1 MAADTESEA
10 ETALPRRLATIV
22 AIDAAGYSHQSE
34 IDEATAVRE
43 ITALGQRIRASAA
56 ARKGRVFNT
65 AGDGFMLEFPSA
77 LAAVA
82 AAEEVQSVDRVPLR
96 IGVHIGEVHE
106 APGGDLLGKGVN
118 VAARLMQ
125 MAEPGRIVVSGE
137 VKRDLPAEIAA
148 RLHSGGTI
156 RLKKMNERVQ
166 VHQLGSPWSRPR
178 SVPRQWILAGVGAL
192 VLIVGAWFGAQSLL
206 RPGSHAIAILEFGA
220 LDPDLRG
227 FTTGLADRL
236 IGAMSASDLLAVPA
250 GAVAGE
256 DRIAAAARAG
266 ATFVLDGSVR
276 PDGQDLLVSARLI
289 DTRGNIALWS
299 REYRRTAA
307 ERSYMQ
313 EQIAF
318 DVGRVLRCALVSLE
332 SNARVDAAVL
342 AVFMRACQSGGAGA
356 GVTTEEGYQAARQV
370 TERAPRFSRGW
381 SMRGRIA
388 AQRASRGMSPEAET
402 YAADAREAAARARR
416 LDRSNGES
424 YLIEAAL
431 LPLPDWRG
439 RQALI
444 AQALRVEPDLA
455 AAHDAQAQLYI
466 EVGRARDSLLA
477 SERAIALEPLNGDY
491 QFWLA
496 FPLNAAGQYEAAQE
510 HNERLYRI
518 WPNSPPAW
526 WGRLMTFTFTGDAGQ
541 ALRMID
547 EIDSEPQAIQQFL
560 REPGLTRWRA
570 LVRARQSGNSSQM
583 RREALALREL
593 QPQFGSVAVGSA
605 LAVTGEVDAAFSL
618 AEGYLQRRGV
628 DPAPLFLPSWE
639 NVRRDPRF
647 MDLIKDTGLIQYWR
661 ETGVWADFCRE
672 PDLPYDC
679 EAEAERVLPL

>member
-1 MAADTESEA
+1 MAADTTNQSESA
-10 ETALPRRLATIV
+10 APRRLAAIV
-22 AIDAAGYSHQSE
+22 SIDAAGYSHQSE
-34 IDEATAVRE
+34 VDEATAVRE
-43 ITALGQRIRASAA
+43 ITALGQRIRAGAA
-56 ARKGRVFNT
+56 SRKGRVFNT

-77 LAAVA
+77 SAAVA
-82 AAEEVQSVDRVPLR
+82 AAEEVQAVDRVPLR
-96 IGVHIGEVHE
+96 IGIHVGEVHE
-106 APGGDLLGKGVN
+106 AHSGDLLGKGVN

-137 VKRDLPAEIAA
+137 VKRELPAEVAA
-148 RLHSGGTI
+148 RLHSGGSV
-156 RLKKMNERVQ
+156 RLKKMSERIEA
-166 VHQLGSPWSRPR
+166 HQLGSPWSRPR
-178 SVPRQWILAGVGAL
+178 SVRLRWVLGGAGAL
-192 VLIVGAWFGAQSLL
+192 VLILSAWFGAQSFL
-206 RPGSHAIAILEFGA
+206 RPGSQAIAILEFGA
-220 LDPDLRG
+220 LEPDLRG

-289 DTRGNIALWS
+289 DTRGNFALWS
-299 REYRRTAA
+299 REYRRVAR
-307 ERSYMQ
+307 EQNYMQ

-332 SNARVDAAVL
+332 SNARVDAAIL
-342 AVFMRACQSGGAGA
+342 AVFMRACQSRGGEF
-356 GVTTEEGYQAARQV
+356 TTEEGYQAARQV
-370 TERAPRFSRGW
+370 TERAPQFSRGW

-388 AQRASRGMSPEAET
+388 AQMAYRGMSPEAQA
-402 YAADAREAAARARR
+402 YAAEAREAAARARR

-444 AQALRVEPDLA
+444 ARALQAEPDLA

-466 EVGRARDSLLA
+466 EVGRARESLRS

-496 FPLNAAGQYEAAQE
+496 FPLNAAGQYEAALE

-518 WPNSPPAW
+518 WPNSPSAW
-526 WGRLMTFTFTGDAGQ
+526 WGRFMTFTVTGDAGR
-541 ALRMID
+541 ALLMID
-547 EIDSEPQAIQQFL
+547 EIESAPQVMQQFL

-570 LVRARQSGNSSQM
+570 FLTARQSGEPSRM
-583 RREALALREL
+583 RREASALREL
-593 QPQFGSVAVGSA
+593 QPQFDAISVGSA
-605 LAVTGEVDAAFSL
+605 LAVVGDIDAAFSM
-618 AEGYLQRRGV
+618 AEAYLQHHGV
-628 DPAPLFLPSWE
+628 DPSPFFLPSWE
-639 NVRRDPRF
+639 NVRREARF

-661 ETGVWADFCRE
+661 ETGVWADFCRD

-679 EAEAERVLPL
+679 EAEAARVLPL